1 MVVWTPKKMVFI
13 KNSQGYVIVGT
24 VNKPHSS
31 SCGVFFVVGC
41 PKRYVARSLM
51 RVMRGEDAR
60 PQNHQRFDTRQTL
73 KLGCGR
79 AVFGKSELLVHESK
93 TTTTVSKKTPTKKK
107 NEQTPFSLLDGNVGL
122 AIHFFMQKNEIY
134 RRRSTKTG
142 LAFEFQAGRTSGHT
156 RFFLK
161 NQSPGDSSRA
171 LFTPDRWRSLNPLR
185 GSLNHPKKVTNGIT
199 RLSNFEDD
207 FVQKT
212 PSRFEVSSR
221 IARKTLCFNMLVI

>member
-107 NEQTPFSLLDGNVGL
+107 TSKPHFLYWMEMLDWPSIFSCKKMRFIGGVQLKLGWLSSSRQVGL
-122 AIHFFMQKNEIY
+122 
-134 RRRSTKTG
+134 
-142 LAFEFQAGRTSGHT
+142 
-156 RFFLK
+156 
-161 NQSPGDSSRA
+161 PV
-171 LFTPDRWRSLNPLR
+171 TPD
-185 GSLNHPKKVTNGIT
+185 V
-199 RLSNFEDD
+199 F
-207 FVQKT
+207 
-212 PSRFEVSSR
+212 
-221 IARKTLCFNMLVI
+221 